1 MIKLP
6 KFNTQNM
13 FDAETQF
20 NLFMNKERLSKFLI
34 HYEVFKKIYKINGS
48 IVECGVFKGTSLS
61 RFAMMRELFFKQ
73 NTKKL
78 IAFDVFSD
86 KFALTP
92 YYRFY
97 FLQSEDFG
105 GYGIFA
111 EIFTRFSSGE
121 YRAYNGLEGSSKI
134 TNYFDIAP
142 GLAVGRKWINRKG
155 FTFELLFGVGR
166 NILYSDDEDYSGW
179 YSDNRTAGKVRAGVT
194 LGKRF

>member
-73 NTKKL
+73 NIKKL

-86 KFALTP
+86 KFPDTKFKNEKIQREHWIKTA
-92 YYRFY
+92 
-97 FLQSEDFG
+97 G
-105 GYGIFA
+105 
-111 EIFTRFSSGE
+111 
-121 YRAYNGLEGSSKI
+121 GSSIAISQLDKI
-134 TNYFDIAP
+134 FKKKKIKNYELIKGDVLKTIPNYVKKNPNLKISLLNIDIDF
-142 GLAVGRKWINRKG
+142 VETR
-155 FTFELLFGVGR
+155 
-166 NILYSDDEDYSGW
+166 LYSF
-179 YSDNRTAGKVRAGVT
+179 RK
-194 LGKRF
+194 LL